1 MVDFRVWSLGF
12 SRLEVGPATPQ
23 PWRRGFLPLWPA
35 LSSVPAGRARDPP
48 AVRKYGHV
56 VEIRTARMS
65 LCHVVEIRTAR
76 MSLCHVVE
84 IRTARMS
91 LCGMQPSE
99 VLLCTL
105 PLAQGLGF
113 GVWGLGFGV
122 SGLGGEILIT
132 W

>member
-76 MSLCHVVE
+76 MSLC
-84 IRTARMS
+84 
-91 LCGMQPSE
+91 GMQPSE